1 MAKGTLKS
9 DPRRALEFLKLLY
22 PNGSWVLTA
31 IDPAEKKG
39 IITETLESESAVEQ
53 FVEKHNAA
61 RNVYY
66 SVNPVKGKVT
76 KKAAKTDI
84 ASAAYLH
91 VDADPDDGESPEL
104 FKERIMPKIEAHK
117 PAPTFVINSGN
128 GVNLLWR
135 LDAPVALNGVQDWED
150 IEARN
155 AGLAKQFEADP
166 STKNIDRILRLP
178 NTVNYPTKKKLEI
191 GRTVCMASL
200 LNWNDGSYSLPQ
212 FKPLKEKKQ
221 ESTTQHVEGDVQKL
235 PRDLQALLY
244 VPGKGS
250 YPSRSELVYAF
261 VHRALRAGV
270 DANDIVAACLDP
282 AYSGGGIFEHIADN
296 GGEGYAKR
304 QIEHAMND
312 AGETPDEN
320 KDIIR
325 PVGGDTD
332 VMWRKTEQALIKAK
346 CPLFYRGG
354 ELVLPLWRWEKT
366 IETNREALSL
376 RLVPIKRSQLS
387 DMVQHHAAI
396 FQKQDGRG
404 RSDEIKWRNVDPPKP
419 IIEALLEAGHWTLPT
434 IAGIT
439 NSPTMR
445 PDGSLLIEPGYD
457 PVTKL
462 YYKRGSDV
470 DLPPI
475 PEHPTKEQAE
485 SALRLLSGLLDGFP
499 FDGENAA
506 KKHSVSRSVALAGIM
521 TTVLRGAFRATP
533 IFLFLAPEP
542 GTGKTFLVKV
552 ISYIATGRA
561 VPGSTG
567 CENKEEMDK
576 RLTADVREAPPI
588 LHLNNINFDIESPL
602 LSEITTEGIAKI
614 RPLGKSERV
623 PCDCTGMTVF
633 INGNNIRVVGE
644 LVRRTLVSMIDAK
657 MERPE
662 IRTFEFDPIEL
673 VQKDRG
679 AYLAAVFT
687 IARAYMAE
695 GCPRPK
701 VPGETLAGYEQWSR
715 FVQHPLIWL
724 GMDDPLLSTDE
735 ARKLDP
741 EREGLRARIDALVK
755 CFGIEKEFTASDICN
770 LATELQGDGL
780 GHHRF
785 QRPDLF
791 DAFSREGKP
800 MSSKAIGNQLMKDRD
815 RRSNNYYI
823 ALASESD
830 KTRNSYKIVDTD
842 AERAARGSTM

>member
-1 MAKGTLKS
+1 MTEDILKC
-9 DPRRALEFLKLLY
+9 DPRRALQFLSFLY
-22 PNGSWVLTA
+22 PNGPWVLTA

-39 IITETLESESAVEQ
+39 TITETLESESAVEQ
-53 FVEKHNAA
+53 FVQKHNATS
-61 RNVYY
+61 NVYY
-66 SVNPVKGKVT
+66 SVNPVKAKVT

-91 VDADPDDGESPEL
+91 VDADPDDDESPEL
-104 FKERIMPKIEAHK
+104 FKERILPKIEAHK

-135 LDAPVALNGVQDWED
+135 LDSPVALSGAQDWED

-178 NTVNYPTKKKLEI
+178 STVNHPTAKKRKI

-200 LNWNDGSYSLPQ
+200 LNSNEGSYPLSQ
-212 FKPLKEKKQ
+212 FQPLKEKKQ
-221 ESTTQHVEGDVQKL
+221 KPAEPRVDGDVQKL

-244 VPGKGS
+244 VPSAGS
-250 YPSRSELVYAF
+250 YPTRGHLVYAF
-261 VHRALRAGV
+261 IHKALRAGV
-270 DANDIVAACLDP
+270 DANAIVAAMLDP
-282 AYSGGGIFEHIADN
+282 TYRGGGIFEHIADN

-366 IETNREALSL
+366 IETNRETLSL

-396 FQKQDGRG
+396 FQKQDGR
-404 RSDEIKWRNVDPPKP
+404 RSDDDKWKDIDPPKP
-419 IIEALLEAGHWTLPT
+419 IIEALLEAGHWTFPT

-445 PDGSLLIEPGYD
+445 PDGSLLIDPGYD

-462 YYKRGSDV
+462 YYKPGSDI
-470 DLPPI
+470 DLPEI
-475 PEHPTKEQAE
+475 PDRPTREQAE
-485 SALRLLSGLLDGFP
+485 SALHLLSGLLDEFP
-499 FDGENAA
+499 FDGENEA
-506 KKHSVSRSVALAGIM
+506 KKHSGSRSVALAGIM

-633 INGNNIRVVGE
+633 INGSNIRVVGE

-662 IRTFEFDPIEL
+662 TRTFEFDPIEL

-687 IARAYMAE
+687 IARAYMAA
-695 GCPRPK
+695 GCPE

-755 CFGIEKEFTASDICN
+755 CFGVEKEFTASDIGN
-770 LATELQGDGL
+770 LATELQMDGL

-791 DAFSREGKP
+791 DAFSREGKA
-800 MSSKAIGNQLMKDRD
+800 MTSKAVGNQLMKDRD

-823 ALASESD
+823 AIATESG

-842 AERAARGSTM
+842 PERVKRGGTM